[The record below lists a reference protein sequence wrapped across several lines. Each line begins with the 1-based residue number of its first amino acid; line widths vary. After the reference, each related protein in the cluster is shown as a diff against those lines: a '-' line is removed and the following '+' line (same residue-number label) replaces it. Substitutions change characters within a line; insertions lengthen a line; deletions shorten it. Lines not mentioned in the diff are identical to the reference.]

1 MRVAPLSFAD
11 RGVVAGLLV
20 VGLGLGLL
28 LGMAV
33 HASARTAISVEE
45 LQARLASA
53 ESLAEAG
60 EADPSSARM
69 TEIRVTLGFPVV
81 VRIDGWATS
90 IEVDPMLQRLG
101 GDDPADFRRAG
112 VRVRALRG
120 ALEQAVDAHP
130 LDHDDV
136 EIALERA
143 YQGAIQVEP
152 GLVERIRR
160 AVIEFIQGFLSRVF
174 SFRGAGTLVAWAVIV
189 GLGLLAFWLLRRLRL
204 VPETSIEVG
213 GSSARSQRVDWIARA
228 EEAFRGGDLHGAV
241 HAFYR
246 GLLTSLSGRGLLM
259 DVPGLTAGEC
269 RSTVRV
275 VRPDLFEA
283 VSDATGTFERVA
295 YGGAAPGPDE
305 VDTMRRAV
313 TLARSA

>member
-1 MRVAPLSFAD
+1 MRRVAPLPIFL
-11 RGVVAGLLV
+11 GLLV
-20 VGLGLGLL
+20 SGLASGLVVGI
-28 LGMAV
+28 AV
-33 HASARTAISVEE
+33 RASAQAAIRVEE
-45 LQARLASA
+45 LRARLASA

-69 TEIRVTLGFPVV
+69 TEIRDTLGLPVE
-81 VRIDGWATS
+81 VRIDGWTAS
-90 IEVDPMLQRLG
+90 LEADPALERLG
-101 GDDPADFRRAG
+101 GDDPADFRRAA

-120 ALEQAVDAHP
+120 ALEQAVEAP
-130 LDHDDV
+130 PVRPDDV
-136 EIALERA
+136 ETALESA

-160 AVIEFIQGFLSRVF
+160 AIIEFIQGFLSRVF
-174 SFRGAGTLVAWAVIV
+174 DFRGAGSLVAWAVIV
-189 GLGLLAFWLLRRLRL
+189 GLGLLAFLLLRRLRL
-204 VPETSIEVG
+204 VPEESTEI
-213 GSSARSQRVDWIARA
+213 SSGTTRSQRVDWIARA
-228 EEAFRGGDLHGAV
+228 EEAFRAGDLHGAI

-246 GLLTSLSGRGLLM
+246 GLLASLSGRGLLM
-259 DVPGLTAGEC
+259 DLPGLTAGEC

-305 VDTMRRAV
+305 IDTMRRAV

>member
-1 MRVAPLSFAD
+1 VRRVARLPFSSLSPFL
-11 RGVVAGLLV
+11 VTGLALGLV
-20 VGLGLGLL
+20 VGI
-28 LGMAV
+28 AV
-33 HASARTAISVEE
+33 GASAQTAIPVEE
-45 LQARLASA
+45 LRARLASA

-69 TEIRVTLGFPVV
+69 TEIRDTLGFPLV
-81 VRIDGWATS
+81 VRIDGWTGS
-90 IEVDPMLQRLG
+90 IEDPALQRLDG
-101 GDDPADFRRAG
+101 EDPTDFRRAG
-112 VRVRALRG
+112 VRIRALLG
-120 ALEQAVDAHP
+120 ALERAVAARPVDP
-130 LDHDDV
+130 DDI
-136 EIALERA
+136 ETALEKA

-160 AVIEFIQGFLSRVF
+160 AVIEFIQGFLSRAF
-174 SFRGAGTLVAWAVIV
+174 AFRGAGSLVAWAVIA
-189 GLGLLAFWLLRRLRL
+189 GLGVLALWLLRRLRL
-204 VPETSIEVG
+204 VPETSMPVVG
-213 GSSARSQRVDWIARA
+213 SPTRSERVDWIARA
-228 EEAFRGGDLHGAV
+228 EEAFRAGDLHGAV

-275 VRPDLFEA
+275 ARPDLFEA